1 MNIQERIEALE
12 TEFDKKIKALKA
24 EMQREE
30 EFPQDGDDY
39 WYVDDDTEV
48 MDIEW
53 DGSNCDQDRMS
64 IGNIFRTKEQAEF
77 AAEKLRVEAELRKFS
92 KPFEHGKPNFNLIF
106 NKDNGLIIDAWNI
119 YWCQGT
125 IHFESEGKAQQ
136 AISTVG
142 EERIK
147 KYIFGVEGKYE

>member
-1 MNIQERIEALE
+1 MNINDE
-12 TEFDKKIKALKA
+12 IKALKERIA
-24 EMQREE
+24 ALEYHAKEE
-30 EFPQDGDDY
+30 QEFPQDGDDY
-39 WYVDDDTEV
+39 WYVDADADV

-53 DGSNCDQDRMS
+53 DGSDCDQVRMS
-64 IGNIFRTKEQAEF
+64 IGNVFKTKEQAEF
-77 AAEKLRVEAELRKFS
+77 AVEKLRVEAELRKFS

-125 IHFESEGKAQQ
+125 IHFESKSKAQQ
-136 AISTVG
+136 AIQSIG

-147 KYIFGVEGKYE
+147 KYIFELED